1 MRTAFVAK
9 RLVAVAEVLVLFVEL
24 SDWIVDE
31 ESAIRLVAVSVVML
45 AWFADNWVVMFTL
58 VEVAFVVVAF
68 VAFKYWIVEE
78 ESAMS
83 PPPNVC
89 TEFQVLV
96 VVVAGKRPRTPN
108 RARASW

>member
-1 MRTAFVAK
+1 MVEK
-9 RLVAVAEVLVLFVEL
+9 RLVAVAEVLVLFVEE
-24 SDWIVDE
+24 SDWMVDE
-31 ESAIRLVAVSVVML
+31 ESAIRLVAVSVVIL
-45 AWFADNWVVMFTL
+45 AWFADNCVVTL
-58 VEVAFVVVAF
+58 TFVLVAFVVVAF

-89 TEFQVLV
+89 SEFHVLV

-108 RARASW
+108 RARASR